1 MIPSQVEETEA
12 QGDVQ
17 RVAQFLLL
25 VNSMIGCGP
34 GPGPFDKEPASCSSL
49 SGRLCICF
57 EVGSGNCGKKNTYFL
72 SSNLEYFVAKF

>member
-34 GPGPFDKEPASCSSL
+34 GPGPFGFILQFFIRETL
-49 SGRLCICF
+49 HML
-57 EVGSGNCGKKNTYFL
+57 
-72 SSNLEYFVAKF
+72 